1 MTVLP
6 IFGALLPV
14 DEDDDDDDDEE
25 LAEVIEVMSDEMK
38 NSKFKSHALGNA

>member
-14 DEDDDDDDDEE
+14 DEDDDDDEE

>member
-14 DEDDDDDDDEE
+14 DEDDDDDDEE